1 MLGKTPSNTNGFIFV
16 SKSSHAAMW
25 KSSITQEETTSGNPR
40 SSKWDLPQRRCTHA
54 SLRVPAKPGSPG
66 EPLSSPGRRGPGSR
80 PATCSSGRLCF
91 DFPGSCPD
99 TVRPASKHP
108 PWFRLRTL
116 STAARG
122 PGATLLEGSLEMKR
136 ASNYSTSRL
145 ASFMLWGKYNF
156 AHTHTYMQ
164 QKFLP
169 TQNRSSGPCWVRMF
183 AGRTHGG
190 RTRETWAVGSSSP
203 RSSSY
208 GSA

>member
-1 MLGKTPSNTNGFIFV
+1 MGP
-16 SKSSHAAMW
+16 AP
-25 KSSITQEETTSGNPR
+25 ET
-40 SSKWDLPQRRCTHA
+40 LHTHA

-66 EPLSSPGRRGPGSR
+66 QPHSSPGRRGLGSR
-80 PATCSSGRLCF
+80 PATSSSGRFCF

-108 PWFRLRTL
+108 LRFQLRTL

-122 PGATLLEGSLEMKR
+122 PGGHLATRLLGNEMVFQLLNVMPGIFH
-136 ASNYSTSRL
+136 AL
-145 ASFMLWGKYNF
+145 GEIQFC

-169 TQNRSSGPCWVRMF
+169 TQNRSSGPFWVRMF

-190 RTRETWAVGSSSP
+190 RTRETWAIGRSSP